1 MASASFLSSR
11 TARIWIVLLVAL
23 AVLSFLAMRR
33 GFGKAAQMKTETT
46 SVLSAA
52 QLKPGDEM
60 KVVLEVTAVV
70 RDASL
75 TGNLLQKQT
84 ETVYRQTGNKVKLA
98 FDPATPVVMGKAS
111 DVREGAVVHI
121 TAKIADDGIAR
132 AQRIVVLT
140 GYVKVQ

>member
-33 GFGKAAQMKTETT
+33 GIGKAAQMKTETT

-70 RDASL
+70 PDASL

-84 ETVYRQTGNKVKLA
+84 ETVYRQTGEKVKIA

>member
-11 TARIWIVLLVAL
+11 TARIWIVLLFAL

-33 GFGKAAQMKTETT
+33 GIGKATQMKTETT

-70 RDASL
+70 PDSSL
-75 TGNLLQKQT
+75 TGNLLEKQT
-84 ETVYRQTGNKVKLA
+84 ETVYRQTGNKKKLA
-98 FDPATPVVMGKAS
+98 FDAATPVVMGKES

-121 TAKIADDGIAR
+121 TAKIGDDGIAR
-132 AQRIVVLT
+132 AQKIVVLT
-140 GYVKVQ
+140 GYVRVQ

>member
-33 GFGKAAQMKTETT
+33 GIGKATQMKTETT
-46 SVLSAA
+46 SVVSAA

-70 RDASL
+70 PDASL
-75 TGNLLQKQT
+75 TGNLLEKQT

-98 FDPATPVVMGKAS
+98 FDV
-111 DVREGAVVHI
+111 
-121 TAKIADDGIAR
+121 AR